1 MRDNLR
7 KPVAIGGLGGSG
19 TRLIAS
25 ILKETGFYLGEA
37 LNKPL
42 DNLWFSLLFK
52 RIETTRL
59 TDAEF
64 HTLAGIFLNA
74 MTNRNEFSDGERTLI
89 KSLSTENRNVFRKDW
104 MQMSA
109 DSMLSVAEHPRT
121 PDPRWGWKNPNTHM
135 VIDRWI
141 SLLPNLKYIHVIRN
155 GLDMAF
161 SKNQNQLK
169 LWGSYILGQD
179 YISVTPGNSLKFWC
193 ALHRRLL
200 NMLSFTKS
208 NFYLLNY
215 DDFCTNP
222 ESGLN
227 RLCSFLG
234 MHLPASQLT
243 VLRGMVIPPRTIERY
258 KQYEL
263 TQFDKIDVEFVR
275 SLGFKVM

>member
-1 MRDNLR
+1 MEDNLVA
-7 KPVAIGGLGGSG
+7 PVAIGGLGGSG
-19 TRLIAS
+19 TRLIAGIVRNS
-25 ILKETGFYLGEA
+25 GFYIGEA
-37 LNKPL
+37 LNNSM

-52 RIETTRL
+52 RVESIML

-74 MTNRNEFSDGERTLI
+74 MTYRKEFSDEEQALI
-89 KSLSTENRNVFRKDW
+89 KVLSTDNRGVFKKEW
-104 MQMSA
+104 MMSSA
-109 DSMLSVAEHPRT
+109 DSILSLAEHPHT
-121 PDPRWGWKNPNTHM
+121 PNPLWGWKEPNTHI

-200 NMLSFTKS
+200 NMLPFTKS

-227 RLCSFLG
+227 RLCNFLG

-243 VLRGMVIPPRTIERY
+243 VLRGMVIPPRHIERY
-258 KQYEL
+258 KQCEL
-263 TQFDKIDVEFVR
+263 NQFDKIDVEFVR
-275 SLGFKVM
+275 SLDFKVM

>member
-1 MRDNLR
+1 MINSSLN
-7 KPVAIGGLGGSG
+7 PVAIGGIGGSG
-19 TRLIAS
+19 TRMIAN
-25 ILKETGFYLGEA
+25 ILKETGFYLGDT

-52 RIETTRL
+52 RIETIKL

-74 MTNRNEFSDGERTLI
+74 MTNRNEFTDVQQTLI

-109 DSMLSVAEHPRT
+109 DSILSVAEHPRT
-121 PDPRWGWKNPNTHM
+121 PNPLWGWKDPNTHM

-141 SLLPNLKYIHVIRN
+141 SILPNMKYIHVIRN

-193 ALHRRLL
+193 AAHRRLL
-200 NMLSFTKS
+200 KVRSLTKA
-208 NFYLLNY
+208 NFCLLRFDN
-215 DDFCTNP
+215 FCSDP

-227 RLCSFLG
+227 ELCSFLG
-234 MHLPASQLT
+234 LQLPAPQLT

-263 TQFDKIDVEFVR
+263 SQFDKIDVEFVR